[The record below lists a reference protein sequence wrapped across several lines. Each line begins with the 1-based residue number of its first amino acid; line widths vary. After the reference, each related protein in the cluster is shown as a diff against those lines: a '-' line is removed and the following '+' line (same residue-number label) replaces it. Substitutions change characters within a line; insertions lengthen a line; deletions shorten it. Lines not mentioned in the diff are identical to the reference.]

1 MSDPPKRKRY
11 LGPEEDNLNPQ
22 DGDDSTDRRVSILS
36 GDPQSSHH
44 HAEQTPLQSIGCIS
58 QQFEE
63 ILAGS
68 VSNCPKTTQSR
79 IDPQT
84 LRQTEVP
91 LCSVYTTPSICDN
104 QHQLLGSRSLPEDV
118 VCPEEGA
125 QLISHSQ
132 HVLQSTRQADTHLTN
147 ISCFRPQP
155 EVSMD
160 SKESLSSPMRT
171 DSSDLAVYS
180 DPILA
185 SSDPLVSSDPNVSVD
200 INVSAEIDSCAD
212 INRSLE
218 REEAHFPENCSILT
232 RDTRSGFYQKLQFEH
247 NQATGKYSDVYSGE
261 LYQNLLKKG
270 SLGRD
275 VLTFQWYTDGAA
287 LYSSSN
293 MSVWPVYLT
302 INELPYSERFKKENL
317 LVPLIWCGSVKPRGN
332 LLVDEMYDE
341 MASLRCPGVRLFPF
355 EEDQMIPRTLLKME
369 EYGEQGTEVKAVK
382 GVKGPCSLSYVM
394 PNYVLGT
401 AIDWMH
407 LVYGGV
413 NKRELLLL
421 LSSKKKAKAW
431 SISKYQTVL
440 NDRLQSIKPPAH
452 IARVPRSLKDIKYWK
467 TSEWKTWLNDYSL
480 PVLEGVLPEI
490 YLRHHGSLVAA
501 AHLLN
506 ANEVSSESLTVAENL
521 LKKYV
526 SQFSDFY
533 DPNHMTINIHLL
545 LHLASVVA
553 NQGAAWVYTCFPLES
568 LNGVILS
575 LVHGTRWA
583 DRQIATSVQTCLALP
598 EIVAKLPES
607 EAKQF
612 CSKVLNRRKYQ
623 GAEVVNGS
631 AIIGKSV
638 LLSQE
643 NVPPH
648 FVNILEKANIK
659 FQRLKQFH
667 SLKRGHFLYV
677 SLSSKASVCRDSS
690 VAVYNTCN
698 ESNVGF
704 IETFLRVY
712 NCECINC
719 SCDSKIIALVKK
731 CEVVKKFKTL
741 IPEVFVPNVAEY
753 KLTEEYEVVCPTN
766 LQGVCVNMKIND
778 KHYISKPTNTMEVE

>member
-1 MSDPPKRKRY
+1 MNELLSLVLCSRY

-232 RDTRSGFYQKLQFEH
+232 RDTVTEQKLSSPALQPEADNIQVPPSLLSFDSNCYIELPAKTKCNNCKKSKVCYLIKLSVQQQLQALLQRSGFYQKLQFEH

-341 MASLRCPGVRLFPF
+341 MASLR
-355 EEDQMIPRTLLKME
+355 
-369 EYGEQGTEVKAVK
+369 
-382 GVKGPCSLSYVM
+382 
-394 PNYVLGT
+394 
-401 AIDWMH
+401 
-407 LVYGGV
+407 
-413 NKRELLLL
+413 
-421 LSSKKKAKAW
+421 
-431 SISKYQTVL
+431 
-440 NDRLQSIKPPAH
+440 
-452 IARVPRSLKDIKYWK
+452 
-467 TSEWKTWLNDYSL
+467 
-480 PVLEGVLPEI
+480 
-490 YLRHHGSLVAA
+490 
-501 AHLLN
+501 
-506 ANEVSSESLTVAENL
+506 EVSSMVHAAVKCVSRQVNRDQAVLVSGCFL
-521 LKKYV
+521 LKK
-526 SQFSDFY
+526 
-533 DPNHMTINIHLL
+533 T
-545 LHLASVVA
+545 
-553 NQGAAWVYTCFPLES
+553 
-568 LNGVILS
+568 
-575 LVHGTRWA
+575 
-583 DRQIATSVQTCLALP
+583 
-598 EIVAKLPES
+598 K
-607 EAKQF
+607 
-612 CSKVLNRRKYQ
+612 
-623 GAEVVNGS
+623 
-631 AIIGKSV
+631 
-638 LLSQE
+638 
-643 NVPPH
+643 
-648 FVNILEKANIK
+648 
-659 FQRLKQFH
+659 
-667 SLKRGHFLYV
+667 
-677 SLSSKASVCRDSS
+677 
-690 VAVYNTCN
+690 
-698 ESNVGF
+698 
-704 IETFLRVY
+704 
-712 NCECINC
+712 
-719 SCDSKIIALVKK
+719 
-731 CEVVKKFKTL
+731 
-741 IPEVFVPNVAEY
+741 
-753 KLTEEYEVVCPTN
+753 
-766 LQGVCVNMKIND
+766 
-778 KHYISKPTNTMEVE
+778 